1 MMEWLMQYISEVLP
15 ECTIKMNFNAPFYRR
30 KKNLVYLWPSALP
43 WGGITTGVAVGF
55 IHGHLLSNDQGWLSM
70 GNRKQI
76 GIRVFNSVQELQQQ
90 AEMLNMYLLESA
102 MIEDELSART
112 KKAGRTP

>member
-1 MMEWLMQYISEVLP
+1 
-15 ECTIKMNFNAPFYRR
+15 
-30 KKNLVYLWPSALP
+30 
-43 WGGITTGVAVGF
+43 
-55 IHGHLLSNDQGWLSM
+55 M

-76 GIRVFNSVQELQQQ
+76 GIRVFNSVQELQQE